1 MNEYQKYYWAIEQQ
15 PVSTLYPFELPH
27 PNDLFIHLTWEQRQ
41 GIGVHSLYTQH
52 RLHVARSGHSDDI
65 TDKALQGMSSN
76 ILNDMAEC
84 GIFKQPGFA
93 DYQLCSAAITRPE
106 VMREHQY
113 GAVSCINWQDI
124 CGGSVHVETFHDLH
138 RKAKEAPYA
147 LNQYGHGTI
156 DMLYRNDK
164 WHISMQRERFDDT
177 CRRQPQVDSTYR
189 NMYTLHS
196 GISAGKDAIG
206 LRVGGDSERTYTFST
221 AHPLVFNTPKSNKLW
236 TQATVDNFDECWL
249 YAMAL
254 GEGHAQFYLTDI
266 AQFADI
272 DPEMRRGVRDVLYA
286 NANAGFAVERVEFVR
301 IVYQDGEPTVLL
313 ESGLL
318 VNL

>member
-65 TDKALQGMSSN
+65 TDKALAGMSSN
-76 ILNDMAEC
+76 ILKAMVDC
-84 GIFKQPGFA
+84 GIFKQLGFA
-93 DYQLCSAAITRPE
+93 GYQLRSLAITRPE

-124 CGGSVHVETFHDLH
+124 CGGSAHVETFHDLH
-138 RKAKEAPYA
+138 RKAKEAQYTRE
-147 LNQYGHGTI
+147 QYGHSTI

-196 GISAGKDAIG
+196 GISAGKGAIAI
-206 LRVGGDSERTYTFST
+206 RVAPDSEMTFSS
-221 AHPLVFNTPKSNKLW
+221 AHQLVFNTPKSNKLW
-236 TQATVDNFDECWL
+236 PVATVDNFDECWL

-266 AQFADI
+266 PQFADI
-272 DPEMRRGVRDVLYA
+272 DPGMRHGVHSLLMQ
-286 NANAGFAVERVEFVR
+286 NANAGFSPERVEFVR
-301 IVYQDGEPTVLL
+301 IIYQDGEPSVLL